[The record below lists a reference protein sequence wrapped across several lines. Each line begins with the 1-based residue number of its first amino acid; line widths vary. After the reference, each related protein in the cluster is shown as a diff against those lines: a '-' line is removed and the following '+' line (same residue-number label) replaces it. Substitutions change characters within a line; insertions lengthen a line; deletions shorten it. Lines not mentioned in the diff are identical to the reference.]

1 MFKSSLTRWDFEFW
15 TFLYIH
21 FRSIPLGRTLD
32 FLQEDIDM
40 MQKEISKWSDEY
52 DKNVRDLKRQQKY
65 VYWVCDWGLIEVI
78 ELFCVFLSETMS
90 YLEPYRS
97 ALTEIETQIGEQL
110 EKIAS
115 VKRKILTNEEKIS
128 RLIFNVGK
136 TN

>member
-1 MFKSSLTRWDFEFW
+1 
-15 TFLYIH
+15 
-21 FRSIPLGRTLD
+21 
-32 FLQEDIDM
+32 
-40 MQKEISKWSDEY
+40 
-52 DKNVRDLKRQQKY
+52 
-65 VYWVCDWGLIEVI
+65 
-78 ELFCVFLSETMS
+78 MS

>member
-1 MFKSSLTRWDFEFW
+1 M
-15 TFLYIH
+15 
-21 FRSIPLGRTLD
+21 
-32 FLQEDIDM
+32 
-40 MQKEISKWSDEY
+40 
-52 DKNVRDLKRQQKY
+52 
-65 VYWVCDWGLIEVI
+65 
-78 ELFCVFLSETMS
+78 CVFLSETMS